1 MQAVI
6 LAAGMGSRIRDIHT
20 LPKGFIS
27 IGDQT
32 IIEASIEKLKDRGI
46 QSILIVTGFS
56 AQHYESLAE
65 TRKLSTFFNAHYH
78 DYGSLY
84 SLYCAQE
91 WIQEDFLLLE
101 SDIFYE
107 ARALDKIIQDEN
119 ATSILI
125 SGETQSGDEV
135 YVQAQGN
142 KLIKMSKQ
150 KNTLEIQDIAGEF
163 VGINK
168 IALRDFQY
176 LINKLESNPMV
187 LQSGYYEEDG
197 LVMLAKDREITCIKI
212 PDLLW
217 GEIDNSAHLQ
227 RAKKIYEQFEL
238 EREC

>member
-6 LAAGMGSRIRDIHT
+6 LAAGMGSRIRDIHV
-20 LPKGFIS
+20 LPKGFIA
-27 IGDQT
+27 IRDQT
-32 IIEASIEKLKDRGI
+32 IIEESIAKLKGCSI
-46 QSILIVTGFS
+46 NNILIVTGFG
-56 AQHYESLAE
+56 AQHYEVLAN
-65 TRKLSTFFNAHYH
+65 TNKIATLFNPHYH

-84 SLYCAQE
+84 SLYCAKE
-91 WIQEDFLLLE
+91 WIQDDFLLLE

-119 ATSILI
+119 HTSILI

-142 KLIKMSKQ
+142 QLINMSKQ
-150 KNTLEIQDIAGEF
+150 KNTLELRDIVGEF

-187 LQSGYYEEDG
+187 LQSGHYEEDG
-197 LVMLAKDREITCIKI
+197 LVMLAKDREIACIKI

-217 GEIDNSAHLQ
+217 GEIDNSTHLQ
-227 RAKKIYEQFEL
+227 RAKKIHEQIA
-238 EREC
+238 